1 MRDLPRGLSDSQAEI
16 LRTTKRI
23 CPSARATSSSHKCHG
38 FGQSLVVR
46 VRDDEYCPLID
57 QGPNAERSALH
68 LGIEVK
74 QFGQR

>member
-1 MRDLPRGLSDSQAEI
+1 
-16 LRTTKRI
+16 
-23 CPSARATSSSHKCHG
+23 
-38 FGQSLVVR
+38 
-46 VRDDEYCPLID
+46 LID

>member
-46 VRDDEYCPLID
+46 VREDEYCPLID